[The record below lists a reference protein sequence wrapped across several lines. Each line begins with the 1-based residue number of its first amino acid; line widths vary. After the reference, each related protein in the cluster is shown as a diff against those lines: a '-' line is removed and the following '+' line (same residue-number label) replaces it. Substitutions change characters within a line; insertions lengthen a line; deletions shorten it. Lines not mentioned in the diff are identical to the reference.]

1 MAPTL
6 SHALTIL
13 YPNLCNI
20 KLAVFLF
27 FTVFCD
33 EKSISFWVKVHNS
46 LQMCVAYE
54 YHRKYFAHDTTNQKK
69 KMDTIITAVFLLL
82 AGIIHHSYI
91 HSVCF
96 LYGTSS
102 FYSGKCPYTSTLT
115 KVTSKPI
122 LHLCPQL
129 TYSLETTIPSA
140 SFCPSL
146 PIKSFPYS
154 YYRETVYKTLK
165 FDSDN
170 SLAYTVSRTML
181 WDSSLCK

>member
-1 MAPTL
+1 MRCL
-6 SHALTIL
+6 RVSSK
-13 YPNLCNI
+13 Y
-20 KLAVFLF
+20 
-27 FTVFCD
+27 
-33 EKSISFWVKVHNS
+33 
-46 LQMCVAYE
+46 VAHE
-54 YHRKYFAHDTTNQKK
+54 TTNPKK
-69 KMDTIITAVFLLL
+69 LYTIITAVFLLL
-82 AGIIHHSYI
+82 AGIIHHSYNI

-102 FYSGKCPYTSTLT
+102 FYSSKCPCTSTLT
-115 KVTSKPI
+115 KVTSLPI

-129 TYSLETTIPSA
+129 TYSINTTIPSA

-154 YYRETVYKTLK
+154 YYREMVYKTLK